1 MIDIE
6 KIADEADMIVN
17 GYAFTKCDLG
27 FRVLNLNRFDR
38 ALVLSLD
45 GEVLETTMD
54 DIEIQIVKENGDTLL
69 QDKGILTDRELSK
82 IQGFIKNNYKEM
94 NIVLRDTLEKDVNNP
109 PLKRQVIIPLYPLYF
124 HDLSVAVSLHR

>member
-27 FRVLNLNRFDR
+27 FRVLNINRFDR

-94 NIVLRDTLEKDVNNP
+94 YIRWSEYSSKG
-109 PLKRQVIIPLYPLYF
+109 YF
-124 HDLSVAVSLHR
+124 GEGRK